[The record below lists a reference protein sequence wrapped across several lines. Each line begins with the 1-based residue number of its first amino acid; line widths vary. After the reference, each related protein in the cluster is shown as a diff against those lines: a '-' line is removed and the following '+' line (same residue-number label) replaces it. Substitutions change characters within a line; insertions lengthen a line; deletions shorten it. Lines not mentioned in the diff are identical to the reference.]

1 MVKPAQPPSKKRKRV
16 EEEDAAM
23 ELPPSWDRDIQRSV
37 SAAIV
42 IFVDKPSMEV
52 ALKHVKRAAKTRTEL
67 LWAQSEDRLPALG
80 SQSTSMEFS
89 MVCLSV

>member
-1 MVKPAQPPSKKRKRV
+1 MVKSAQPPSKKRKRV
-16 EEEDAAM
+16 KEDDAAM
-23 ELPPSWDRDIQRSV
+23 ELPLTWDRDIQRSG

-52 ALKHVKRAAKTRTEL
+52 ALKHVKRAAKARTEL
-67 LWAQSEDRLPALG
+67 VWAQLEDRLLALG

-89 MVCLSV
+89 MICLSV